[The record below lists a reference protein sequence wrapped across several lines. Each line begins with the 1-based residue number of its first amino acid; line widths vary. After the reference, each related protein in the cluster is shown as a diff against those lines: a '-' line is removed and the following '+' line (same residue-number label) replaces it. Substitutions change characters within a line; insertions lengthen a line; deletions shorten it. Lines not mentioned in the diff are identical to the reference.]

1 MLWRTELSQRP
12 AYQVACLLDV
22 LHLPSTASASPWMSS
37 CMVNRTSPPPLVA
50 ATQAFIMG
58 RGVAEKRLVAMADRY
73 TNTLH
78 TTDLR
83 AYARPT
89 AVSCFAGNLSSVT
102 QWWVAWRTFMF
113 RTRLEVAL
121 SGATGGAA
129 AGGAA
134 VGGGVG
140 GGAAGGAVA
149 AAAARSGT
157 PPAARL
163 RVMRSSRYPKISAF
177 EEAISVPLQALSL
190 AVYDASLVH
199 LLNAVAPDWQ
209 QAQAQ
214 VRGLATTLLQYT
226 NILALISL
234 Q

>member
-129 AGGAA
+129 GGT
-134 VGGGVG
+134 
-140 GGAAGGAVA
+140 AAGATAEA
-149 AAAARSGT
+149 ATLLTRRCAWPRERRERLRRIDGRGLLGWRSGM
-157 PPAARL
+157 PHS
-163 RVMRSSRYPKISAF
+163 VRSQLGL
-177 EEAISVPLQALSL
+177 PLGLPRRSQL
-190 AVYDASLVH
+190 
-199 LLNAVAPDWQ
+199 
-209 QAQAQ
+209 
-214 VRGLATTLLQYT
+214 GLA
-226 NILALISL
+226 
-234 Q
+234 